1 MAGKEK
7 EFSQVKSS
15 IFREVT
21 IFLVLAYEKT
31 LEDNFMDAITDLHH
45 CYTLLDNPEILTWC
59 AQTRSEELDLTLVR
73 GRYHFSEM
81 KRKRQCLLYSV
92 DEKATEMR
100 LPVKDGDDESEV
112 INRAKPPGHIT
123 REKSGSFDA
132 ELMGSDINAVDQAL
146 EAKKIAD
153 SDECCEGGGA
163 AGLSAECMLT
173 VTNSEVK
180 NQEEGSYV
188 KEMKKCTDVTNFQ
201 SVATVHEDGIRGSLY
216 ENEFQKASVN
226 GQNKWVVLQ
235 CEKADG
241 EVRGRRV
248 DTEKG
253 ENGNVCDIKNGS
265 QKLETALVH
274 EGSEKRY
281 QDALNNHNL
290 LAGIM
295 QETECDKTTKDSE
308 NEKPV
313 REDDEP
319 VKQAQRIAAIEYVV
333 NATLAYVAY
342 FSESSQEAYKLA
354 KYIEHT

>member
-1 MAGKEK
+1 MTGKEK

-21 IFLVLAYEKT
+21 IYLVLAYEKT
-31 LEDNFMDAITDLHH
+31 LDDNLMDAITDLHH
-45 CYTLLDNPEILTWC
+45 CYTLLGNPEILTWC
-59 AQTRSEELDLTLVR
+59 TETRNEELDLTLVR

-81 KRKRQCLLYSV
+81 KHKRQCFSYDM
-92 DEKATEMR
+92 DEKATEKH

-112 INRAKPPGHIT
+112 INRAKPPRHIA

-132 ELMGSDINAVDQAL
+132 ELVGSDIKAVDQAI
-146 EAKKIAD
+146 EAKKTAD
-153 SDECCEGGGA
+153 SEECCEGAGA

-173 VTNSEVK
+173 VTKSEVK
-180 NQEEGSYV
+180 NQEEESYV
-188 KEMKKCTDVTNFQ
+188 KEMKKCMDVTDFQ
-201 SVATVHEDGIRGSLY
+201 SVATVHEEGVRGSLY
-216 ENEFQKASVN
+216 EDEFQKASVN
-226 GQNKWVVLQ
+226 GQNKWVILQ

-241 EVRGRRV
+241 EVHGKRF
-248 DTEKG
+248 DTEKY

-265 QKLETALVH
+265 QKLETVLVH
-274 EGSEKRY
+274 EGSKKRN
-281 QDALNNHNL
+281 QAALNNHNL
-290 LAGIM
+290 LADIM
-295 QETECDKTTKDSE
+295 QETECVKTTKDSE

-313 REDDEP
+313 RVDNEA

>member
-21 IFLVLAYEKT
+21 IYLVLAYEKT
-31 LEDNFMDAITDLHH
+31 LEDNLMAAITDLHH
-45 CYTLLDNPEILTWC
+45 CYTLWDKPKILTWS
-59 AQTRSEELDLTLVR
+59 AETRSEELDLTLVR

-81 KRKRQCLLYSV
+81 KRKRQCLLYDM
-92 DEKATEMR
+92 DEKATEKR

-112 INRAKPPGHIT
+112 INRAEPPRHIA
-123 REKSGSFDA
+123 REKSGSCDT
-132 ELMGSDINAVDQAL
+132 ESVGSDIKAVDQAI
-146 EAKKIAD
+146 EAKKTAD

-163 AGLSAECMLT
+163 AALSAECLLT

-180 NQEEGSYV
+180 NQEEESYV
-188 KEMKKCTDVTNFQ
+188 KEMKKCTYVTDFQ
-201 SVATVHEDGIRGSLY
+201 SVATVHENGVRGSLY
-216 ENEFQKASVN
+216 EDEFQKALVN

-235 CEKADG
+235 CEKTDCELCG
-241 EVRGRRV
+241 KRV

-253 ENGNVCDIKNGS
+253 ENGNVYDIKNGS
-265 QKLETALVH
+265 QNLETVLVH
-274 EGSEKRY
+274 EGSEKRN
-281 QDALNNHNL
+281 QDALNKHNL
-290 LAGIM
+290 LADIM
-295 QETECDKTTKDSE
+295 QETECEKATKDSE
-308 NEKPV
+308 KEKPV
-313 REDDEP
+313 REDNEP